1 MKNSVSTSNFWGYNH
16 IDNPNDIFSNI
27 NCKYVYIASN
37 HYSHTEY
44 AISALINNKIVYVE
58 KPVCVNHIQF
68 KELFSMIRKVN
79 KDGNQL
85 YVGYNRPFSKAI
97 FELNKHISGLLL
109 PITLNCFVI
118 GHFIQKNHW
127 YRNPIEGT
135 RICGN
140 VGHWID
146 LSINI
151 MNTRGKIPDKF
162 LINISYSNL
171 DEIDDNI
178 SITMTTDY
186 NDLIN
191 IIISSRS
198 EPFEGINESIQFQ
211 TGNVIAKIDDFRR
224 IDIWDKSNKST
235 FKFSPKDV
243 GHFLAINQPFNN
255 LKRDFLEIEIST
267 ILMLE
272 IKDMV
277 LKLEKER
284 IIWPNRIINNLIP
297 TI

>member
-1 MKNSVSTSNFWGYNH
+1 
-16 IDNPNDIFSNI
+16 
-27 NCKYVYIASN
+27 
-37 HYSHTEY
+37 
-44 AISALINNKIVYVE
+44 
-58 KPVCVNHIQF
+58 
-68 KELFSMIRKVN
+68 MIRKVN
-79 KDGNQL
+79 KDGNKL

-211 TGNVIAKIDDFRR
+211 SGNVIAKIDDFRR

-284 IIWPNRIINNLIP
+284 IIWPNRTINNLIP